1 MFDEINAG
9 FEAVKAFYNSYKW
22 MEDFGQR
29 ISEASSKEEILIY
42 RQKLL
47 DIKQEMLNLQQA
59 FLQEQQSKN
68 KLEELLR
75 LRDDYFFNEEEGIYR
90 EVNPKNNQNLAYCP
104 KCIHD
109 REKAIPL
116 RTPEAEEKER
126 WLCAVCEWK
135 GWSRAADQRIRR
147 KTSNAVTQFRRPD

>member
-1 MFDEINAG
+1 MLNEINAG
-9 FEAVKAFYNSYKW
+9 LEAVKAFYSGYKW

-29 ISEASSKEEILIY
+29 MSEASNKEEMLIY

-47 DIKQEMLNLQQA
+47 DMKQEMLNLQQA

-75 LRDDYFFNEEEGIYR
+75 LKDDYFFNEEEGVYR
-90 EVNPKNNQNLAYCP
+90 EVNPKNNQSLAYCP
-104 KCIHD
+104 KCMHNK
-109 REKAIPL
+109 EKAIPL
-116 RTPEAEEKER
+116 RMPEAEERER

-135 GWSRAADQRIRR
+135 GWSRAADKRMRN
-147 KTSNAVTQFRRPD
+147 KTLDAMNCFHRN